1 VSLTQKWLRPPGLF
15 GSNKTP
21 ALSSASTTGKSSR
34 MSISRMSQG
43 VDRRPSCSRAM
54 RRGACRQTLRNCL
67 AKKQQAHRVLRPV
80 GHSLQCAAR
89 TTFVLWFRPSCKGYR
104 LFAVPHDARGDPHVA
119 LHAARGDPHV
129 ALHAARGDLRAALDA
144 VPYRTLLER
153 TSPERWVLERWVLE
167 RLAVPEPQHLTSLA
181 RWSAGQMWR
190 LIREG
195 KRRLDARALFH
206 SCLIS
211 GASPRDTY

>member
-1 VSLTQKWLRPPGLF
+1 VAPTAWPIWIEQDACFVVREHNGQKLAYVYFEDEPGRESAAKLLTRDV
-15 GSNKTP
+15 
-21 ALSSASTTGKSSR
+21 A
-34 MSISRMSQG
+34 
-43 VDRRPSCSRAM
+43 RRIA
-54 RRGACRQTLRNCL
+54 GTLRNCL

-89 TTFVLWFRPSCKGYR
+89 TTFVLWFRSSCKDYR

-129 ALHAARGDLRAALDA
+129 GLHAARGDLRAALDA

-181 RWSAGQMWR
+181 R
-190 LIREG
+190 
-195 KRRLDARALFH
+195 
-206 SCLIS
+206 
-211 GASPRDTY
+211 

>member
-1 VSLTQKWLRPPGLF
+1 MAPTAWPIWIEQDACFVVREHNGQKLAYVYFEDEPGRESAAKLLTRDE
-15 GSNKTP
+15 
-21 ALSSASTTGKSSR
+21 A
-34 MSISRMSQG
+34 
-43 VDRRPSCSRAM
+43 RRIA
-54 RRGACRQTLRNCL
+54 GTLRNCL

-119 LHAARGDPHV
+119 LHAARGD
-129 ALHAARGDLRAALDA
+129 LRAALDA

-181 RWSAGQMWR
+181 R
-190 LIREG
+190 
-195 KRRLDARALFH
+195 
-206 SCLIS
+206 
-211 GASPRDTY
+211 

>member
-1 VSLTQKWLRPPGLF
+1 
-15 GSNKTP
+15 
-21 ALSSASTTGKSSR
+21 
-34 MSISRMSQG
+34 
-43 VDRRPSCSRAM
+43 M
-54 RRGACRQTLRNCL
+54 RRGGSRRTLQNCL

-80 GHSLQCAAR
+80 GHSLQCTAR

-104 LFAVPHDARGDPHVA
+104 LFAVPHDAPCERCAVP
-119 LHAARGDPHV
+119 HAARGDPHV

-181 RWSAGQMWR
+181 HWSARQNRPRR

-195 KRRLDARALFH
+195 KRCLDARSFFH

-211 GASPRDTY
+211 GDF